1 MNYYFCN
8 TQGQIERLTIV
19 EKFTDNTVDLNK
31 IPPPAPQYVDQTGVN
46 VNQISPYATQIPSIV
61 SGQLTPQAVNQLT
74 PSENQQTLGVK
85 SGGN

>member
-19 EKFTDNTVDLNK
+19 EKFTTNIVKLNN

-46 VNQISPYATQIPSIV
+46 VNQISPYATQTPSTV
-61 SGQLTPQAVNQLT
+61 SVQPTPQAVNQLT
-74 PSENQQTLGVK
+74 PPNNQQT

>member
-19 EKFTDNTVDLNK
+19 EKFTANTVDLNN

-46 VNQISPYATQIPSIV
+46 VNQISPYATQIPLIA
-61 SGQLTPQAVNQLT
+61 SGQPTPQAVNQLS
-74 PSENQQTLGVK
+74 PLDNQQTSGVK
-85 SGGN
+85 S